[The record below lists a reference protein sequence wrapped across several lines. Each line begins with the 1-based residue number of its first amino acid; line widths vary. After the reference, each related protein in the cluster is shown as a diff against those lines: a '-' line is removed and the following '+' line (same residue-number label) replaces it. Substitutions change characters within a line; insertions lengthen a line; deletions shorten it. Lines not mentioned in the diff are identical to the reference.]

1 MLVTDGKK
9 RLQCFDSF
17 FIETSMLPSTEEAP
31 ILEISNAIQIE
42 SAPTVERKLTSSFKI
57 PKQIS
62 NLMLNKVEKMQG
74 YYLLELNDET
84 KWKSFELTWNDSDL
98 IKDSKVE
105 IISGFLGST
114 FIKVQGTKIKLRVKQ
129 VN

>member
-17 FIETSMLPSTEEAP
+17 FIETPLLPSPEEGS
-31 ILEISNAIQIE
+31 IIKIDNEIKIE
-42 SAPTVERKLTSSFKI
+42 NVPTVEQKLTSSFKI
-57 PKQIS
+57 PNQLS
-62 NLMLNKVEKMQG
+62 NLILNKVEKMQG
-74 YYLLELNDET
+74 YYLLGLNDET
-84 KWKSFELTWNDSDL
+84 KWKSFELTWNDSGL
-98 IKDSKVE
+98 KKGSKVE

-114 FIKVQGTKIKLRVKQ
+114 FIKVKGTKIKLRVKK